1 MNPTHAELLVQRGRL
16 LERISQQRIQLT
28 QLAAPWVAA
37 AGTIEGWLTKLRS
50 GMAYVQQHPQPA
62 LLVSALLVLLGPK
75 RSLRNARRALVLW
88 RSWKWVQARLVR
100 D

>member
-1 MNPTHAELLVQRGRL
+1 MSPTHAELLVQRGRL

-28 QLAAPWVAA
+28 QQAAPWTAA
-37 AGTIEGWLTKLRS
+37 AGTVEGYLVKFRS

-75 RSLRNARRALVLW
+75 RSLRHARRALVLW
-88 RSWKWVQARLVR
+88 RGWKWVQAWLVP

>member
-16 LERISQQRIQLT
+16 LERISQQRIQLA
-28 QLAAPWVAA
+28 QQVAPWVAV
-37 AGTIEGWLTKLRS
+37 GGSVEGWLTKLRG
-50 GMAYVQQHPQPA
+50 GMVNLKQHPQPA

-75 RSLRNARRALVLW
+75 RSLRHARRALVLW
-88 RSWKWVQARLVR
+88 RSWKWVQAWLVP